1 VSLFVTGTDTG
12 VGKTHTALQLLRL
25 LRVAGTSCA
34 GMKPICC
41 GDRRD
46 AELLL
51 AAGNGRLTID
61 DVNPVWLKT
70 PAAPIVGSLVE
81 EMNIDIE
88 QILAAFRALQNRV
101 EHVIVEGVG
110 GWLVPIRSDYFVS
123 DLAGEIGLPVLV
135 VAQNRLG
142 CLNHTTL
149 TVRSILQHN
158 LRCAGVIL
166 NPAGPEATDDVAPL
180 TNADILKKIL
190 SVPLLGGLGEN
201 LMELPADWRLMID
214 LTRTPE
220 RVDQIQGCQQIKHD

>member
-1 VSLFVTGTDTG
+1 VSLFITGTDTG
-12 VGKTHTALQLLRL
+12 VGKTHTAVQLLRL
-25 LRVAGTSCA
+25 LRAAGTNCA

-51 AAGNGRLTID
+51 KASGDNLTID

-70 PAAPIVGSLVE
+70 PAAPIVGSFLE
-81 EMNIDIE
+81 EVNINIE
-88 QILAAFRALQNRV
+88 QILAAFRALQDRV

-123 DLAGEIGLPVLV
+123 DLVVEMGLPVLV

-142 CLNHTTL
+142 CLNHTVL
-149 TVRSILQHN
+149 TVRSVLQHK
-158 LRCAGVIL
+158 LPCVGVAL
-166 NPAGPEATDDVAPL
+166 NGVPDTSDTAAV

-190 SVPLLGGLGEN
+190 NVPLLSGLGEN

-214 LTRTPE
+214 STR
-220 RVDQIQGCQQIKHD
+220 RL